1 MSSSTHDNTSS
12 RDYDTIMK
20 LDPSTQKALDTIRDV
35 AEASARIRDL
45 VRAVRQSGAI
55 DEISTTVHEAVIAA
69 RDGTKEINEIAKAL
83 KDTATQ
89 VEETA
94 IAAREIGQAMRHLT
108 QHINRSA
115 IKTMKHRSGRVRQ
128 APTKE
133 KSKKRARDK
142 VPHK

>member
-1 MSSSTHDNTSS
+1 MSSSTHDNTS
-12 RDYDTIMK
+12 RDSDTITN
-20 LDPSTQKALDTIRDV
+20 PSTQKALDTIRDV

-55 DEISTTVHEAVIAA
+55 DEVSTAVQEAVVAA

-83 KDTATQ
+83 KDTAAQ

-94 IAAREIGQAMRHLT
+94 VAAREIGEAMRHLT

-115 IKTMKHRSGRVRQ
+115 LVTSE
-128 APTKE
+128 TKKRRTATKV
-133 KSKKRARDK
+133 KSKKRTRG
-142 VPHK
+142 

>member
-1 MSSSTHDNTSS
+1 MSSSKHDNTS
-12 RDYDTIMK
+12 RDSDTITK
-20 LDPSTQKALDTIRDV
+20 VDPSTQKALDTIRDV
-35 AEASARIRDL
+35 AEASARISYL

-55 DEISTTVHEAVIAA
+55 DEVSTAVHEAVIAA

-83 KDTATQ
+83 KDTAAQ

-115 IKTMKHRSGRVRQ
+115 IVTSETVREG
-128 APTKE
+128 PTKE
-133 KSKKRARDK
+133 KSKKRR
-142 VPHK
+142 

>member
-1 MSSSTHDNTSS
+1 MSSSTHDNASS
-12 RDYDTIMK
+12 RDSDTK

-55 DEISTTVHEAVIAA
+55 DEVSTAVHEAVIAA

-83 KDTATQ
+83 KDTAAQ

-94 IAAREIGQAMRHLT
+94 VTAREIGKAMRHLT

-115 IKTMKHRSGRVRQ
+115 IVTSETVRE
-128 APTKE
+128 AATKV
-133 KSKKRARDK
+133 KSKKK
-142 VPHK
+142 S

>member
-1 MSSSTHDNTSS
+1 MSSTHDNASS
-12 RDYDTIMK
+12 RDSDTM
-20 LDPSTQKALDTIRDV
+20 TAVDTIRDV

-55 DEISTTVHEAVIAA
+55 DEVSTAVQEAVIAA

-94 IAAREIGQAMRHLT
+94 VAAREIGEAMRHLT
-108 QHINRSA
+108 QHINRFA
-115 IKTMKHRSGRVRQ
+115 IVTSETVRE
-128 APTKE
+128 AATKV
-133 KSKKRARDK
+133 KSKKK
-142 VPHK
+142 S

>member
-1 MSSSTHDNTSS
+1 MSSSTHDNASS
-12 RDYDTIMK
+12 RDSNTITK
-20 LDPSTQKALDTIRDV
+20 VDPSTQKALDTIRDV

-55 DEISTTVHEAVIAA
+55 DEVSTAVHEAVIAA
-69 RDGTKEINEIAKAL
+69 RDDTKEINEIAKAL
-83 KDTATQ
+83 KDTAAQ

-115 IKTMKHRSGRVRQ
+115 IVTSETVRET
-128 APTKE
+128 ATKV
-133 KSKKRARDK
+133 KSKKK
-142 VPHK
+142 S